1 MTQDTNPVVDP
12 QVADQTPAPVATGVE
27 HPAVTAIK
35 AQFNNLV
42 DVVDAKFHFKKKTD
56 EVSGVES
63 KRPTIELKLPRPSVE
78 GVIEILTNGGDKQI
92 ALLLEAV
99 GNIVLDRA
107 RELINDDI
115 KEELNQENFPLD
127 QLYWESIANQPA
139 AERRGGG
146 IPKETWDE
154 FAKDYEAVMPA
165 VTGKPIE
172 NIKRATK
179 VYLSKF
185 SMVKT
190 DKKVLELLR
199 GQLGLYLQHTPNAE
213 VFMECYVFLD
223 KKAETLLKAESSSL
237 LDAL

>member
-1 MTQDTNPVVDP
+1 MSEVSNNKPAVQETE
-12 QVADQTPAPVATGVE
+12 VANTK
-27 HPAVTAIK
+27 VTAIK

-63 KRPTIELKLPRPSVE
+63 KRPTIEMKVPTPSVE
-78 GVIEILTNGGDKQI
+78 GIATILTEGGEKQI

-99 GNIVLDRA
+99 RNIVLDRA
-107 RELINDDI
+107 REIINSDA
-115 KEELNQENFPLD
+115 KEELTEENFPLD
-127 QLYWESIANQPA
+127 QLSWESIANQPA

-146 IPKETWDE
+146 IASETWDE

-185 SMVKT
+185 NMVKT

-199 GQLGLYLQHTPNAE
+199 GQLALYLTNTPNAE
-213 VFMECYVFLD
+213 VYMECVSFLD

-237 LDAL
+237 LEAL